1 MRIHPNPEIHPE
13 TSFQSFHSKTKESA
27 HFQAPCFTLQHVIEN
42 QADRIREKFGF
53 GYIPSLPM
61 ISDASCL
68 AHHEMLG
75 SLLTLC
81 LADVDLVSVPTK
93 HLASLASHVTTCVH
107 IINVSNCDMID
118 RLTVI
123 HPTLFSTSRIE
134 LAKTVLF
141 MIRFAHPIGW
151 LRKIYNTKD
160 TEMQFGHV
168 NRGKW
173 DDFIHV
179 KIFHIHLAVFPGIR
193 FKDSVVILI
202 DCTNTFSFLVIH
214 KSMIFR

>member
-1 MRIHPNPEIHPE
+1 MLTRSLSVSSYCRWVNYLSSTASADLNLHEPEPE
-13 TSFQSFHSKTKESA
+13 DTRRFPGCGVNNKKARQRGTNLNNRPLLVQMTK
-27 HFQAPCFTLQHVIEN
+27 I
-42 QADRIREKFGF
+42 
-53 GYIPSLPM
+53 M
-61 ISDASCL
+61 
-68 AHHEMLG
+68 G
-75 SLLTLC
+75 SLQ
-81 LADVDLVSVPTK
+81 
-93 HLASLASHVTTCVH
+93 
-107 IINVSNCDMID
+107 

-193 FKDSVVILI
+193 FKDSVIILI

-214 KSMIFR
+214 KSVIY